1 MSQVAPAHLS
11 WASRWSW
18 ISVTFFYHLLPPRT
32 WTHPSVSRMQG
43 LSRRGS
49 PPPPHAWTCWSCLT
63 TRFDDGDDNHL
74 FVLISWLLSAL
85 GFYWLFLAC
94 SQDRVVLKRKLIQ
107 AIESEA
113 GFELSWKSGEACNY
127 FLKAGYNCDEHW
139 DWIELSKADIKPKIL
154 SLYCEALAIFELFL
168 LPRFGFTFLQG
179 IFPFL

>member
-11 WASRWSW
+11 WASRWSL
-18 ISVTFFYHLLPPRT
+18 ISLTFLKHLPPPRT

-63 TRFDDGDDNHL
+63 TRFDDGDDNHS
-74 FVLISWLLSAL
+74 FGLISWLLSAL
-85 GFYWLFLAC
+85 GFLLIVPCLLPGQSGSEEETDSGNWVR
-94 SQDRVVLKRKLIQ
+94 SWVWTQLKVR
-107 AIESEA
+107 
-113 GFELSWKSGEACNY
+113 GRNY

-139 DWIELSKADIKPKIL
+139 DWIDLSKADIKPKIL